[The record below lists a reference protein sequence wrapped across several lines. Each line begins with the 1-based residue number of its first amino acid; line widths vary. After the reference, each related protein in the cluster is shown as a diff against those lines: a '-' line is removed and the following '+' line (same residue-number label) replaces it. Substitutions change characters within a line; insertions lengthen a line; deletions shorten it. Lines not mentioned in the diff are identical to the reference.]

1 LPSGNHTAIMKINKE
16 TKVGILTLVALG
28 LLIAGFNFLKGRD
41 VFNRTK
47 KIYAVFDKLGALAK
61 SNEVKINGLTIGSVY
76 DMEETDKNVSG
87 IKVTISLSRDIN
99 IPSNSVAYISAPIAG
114 LGSSTILIEKG
125 DATTYLKDGD
135 IINTRIDEGLLGG
148 LTSEVA
154 PTLAKIRN
162 ALDSLNRVFGNINKL
177 FDSDTKGNLQS
188 TIANLNT
195 ATHSLSQLMD
205 SKNGPVAQTL
215 DNVNS
220 ITGNFRKNNDSITAI
235 INNTK
240 RFTDQLSAMD
250 LKQTMDTLQSAIV
263 TLKSTIGKIASNEG
277 SLGALI
283 NDRQLYDKLN
293 DVLLSSEIL
302 LDDLRTHPKRYVN
315 FSIFGKKD
323 KGGALTSPSK
333 KDTIPQ

>member
-1 LPSGNHTAIMKINKE
+1 MKINKE

-125 DATTYLKDGD
+125 DAATYLKDGD

-148 LTSEVA
+148 LTAEVS

-177 FDSDTKGNLQS
+177 FDSQTKGNLQA
-188 TIANLNT
+188 TIANLHT
-195 ATHSLSQLMD
+195 TTQSLSQLMD

-250 LKQTMDTLQSAIV
+250 LKQTMDTLQAAIV
-263 TLKSTIGKIASNEG
+263 TLKSTIGKISSSEG

-283 NDRQLYDKLN
+283 NDRQLYNKLT

>member
-1 LPSGNHTAIMKINKE
+1 MKINKE
-16 TKVGILTLVALG
+16 TKVGILTVVTLG
-28 LLIAGFNFLKGRD
+28 ILIAGFNYLKGRD
-41 VFNRTK
+41 VFNRSK

-76 DMEETDKNVSG
+76 DMEEIDKNVSG
-87 IKVTISLSRDIN
+87 IKVTISLTRDIN

-114 LGSSTILIEKG
+114 LGSSNILIEKG

-135 IINTRIDEGLLGG
+135 MINTRIDEGLLGG
-148 LTSEVA
+148 LTAEIS
-154 PTLAKIRN
+154 PTLSKIRGT
-162 ALDSLNRVFGNINKL
+162 LDSLNRVFSNINKL
-177 FDSDTKGNLQS
+177 FDTETKGNLQA
-188 TIANLNT
+188 TIAHFS
-195 ATHSLSQLMD
+195 AASHSLSQLLD
-205 SKNGPVAQTL
+205 AKNGPVAQSL

-220 ITGNFRKNNDSITAI
+220 ITSNFRKNNDSITAI

-240 RFTDQLSAMD
+240 RLTNQLAD
-250 LKQTMDTLQSAIV
+250 LELKQTMDTLQAAIGQ
-263 TLKSTIGKIASNEG
+263 LKNTISKLSSSDG

-283 NDRQLYDKLN
+283 NDRQLYNKLN

-323 KGGALTSPSK
+323 KGGALTSPTK
-333 KDTIPQ
+333 KDTIPK

>member
-1 LPSGNHTAIMKINKE
+1 MKINKE

-195 ATHSLSQLMD
+195 ATRSLSQLMD

-323 KGGALTSPSK
+323 KGGALTSPSQ
-333 KDTIPQ
+333 KDTIPK

>member
-1 LPSGNHTAIMKINKE
+1 MKINKE

-135 IINTRIDEGLLGG
+135 VINTRIDEGLLGG

-195 ATHSLSQLMD
+195 ATRSLSQLMD

-263 TLKSTIGKIASNEG
+263 TLKSTIGKIATNEG

>member
-1 LPSGNHTAIMKINKE
+1 MKINKE

-135 IINTRIDEGLLGG
+135 VINTRIDEGLLGG

-195 ATHSLSQLMD
+195 ATRSLSQLMD

>member
-1 LPSGNHTAIMKINKE
+1 MKINKE

-61 SNEVKINGLTIGSVY
+61 SNEVKINGLTIGAVY

-135 IINTRIDEGLLGG
+135 MINTRIDEGLLGG
-148 LTSEVA
+148 LTAEVS
-154 PTLAKIRN
+154 PTLAKIRSS
-162 ALDSLNRVFGNINKL
+162 LDSLNRVFANINKL
-177 FDSDTKGNLQS
+177 FDSQTKGNLQA
-188 TIANLNT
+188 TIANLST
-195 ATHSLSQLMD
+195 ATHSLSQLVD
-205 SKNGPVAQTL
+205 AKNGPVAQTL

-235 INNTK
+235 INSTK
-240 RFTDQLSAMD
+240 RFTDQLSAVD
-250 LKQTMDTLQSAIV
+250 LKQTMDTLQAAIV
-263 TLKSTIGKIASNEG
+263 TLKSTIGKISSSEG

-283 NDRQLYDKLN
+283 NDRQLYNQLN